1 MGKETKLT
9 KCDKRCIDCQESG
22 NGKGNGGD
30 TKIKLRC
37 FKLHSGWWMHN
48 VINTSFDC
56 EYFKPLIDIGERMEV
71 TYPIDELKKL
81 EK

>member
-9 KCDKRCIDCQESG
+9 KSDKRCIDCQNAG
-22 NGKGNGGD
+22 NGKTNDG
-30 TKIKLRC
+30 KCKFLC
-37 FKLHSGWWMHN
+37 FELHSGWWMYN